1 MKVILLEDVESM
13 GKTGDI
19 LKVADGYGRN
29 YLIPK
34 GLAIEAST
42 KNVKVLEHEKREV
55 ARRAEKERKK
65 AEADLEKFSGVVCTL
80 FRKVGK
86 QDKLFGA
93 VTTKDIEK
101 TLRDQ
106 GMNVDR
112 RHIILEEPLKSLG
125 EFPVKIRLY
134 PGIIAEI
141 SVVVAKEEE

>member
-42 KNVKVLEHEKREV
+42 KNVKVLEHEKRAV

-65 AEADLEKFSGVVCTL
+65 AEADLEKFSGVVCTVL
-80 FRKVGK
+80 RKVGK

-93 VTTKDIEK
+93 VTSKDIEK
-101 TLRDQ
+101 ALRDQ
-106 GMNVDR
+106 GMEVDR

-125 EFPVKIRLY
+125 AFPVKIRLY